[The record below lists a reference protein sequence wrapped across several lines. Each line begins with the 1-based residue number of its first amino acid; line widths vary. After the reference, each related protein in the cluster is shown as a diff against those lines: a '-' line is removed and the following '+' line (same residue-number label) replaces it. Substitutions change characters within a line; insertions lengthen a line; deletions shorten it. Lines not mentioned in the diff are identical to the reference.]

1 MARVFGEPIYF
12 SATIPETVRNLNGA
26 VSFVKFLLS
35 SNGERILKTQG
46 LNYLKPVVEGDIE
59 KENKLTCHLNRCIAS
74 EYTKSQTHQDYL
86 MGFYEEFL
94 PLINENAQS
103 QS

>member
-1 MARVFGEPIYF
+1 GEPIYF

-46 LNYLKPVVEGDIE
+46 LNYLKPVLEGDIE
-59 KENKLTCHLNRCIAS
+59 KVPAS
-74 EYTKSQTHQDYL
+74 IRNILEPIKQKS
-86 MGFYEEFL
+86 
-94 PLINENAQS
+94 
-103 QS
+103 